1 MRIILCGF
9 GVVGQSFAKLL
20 ESRSE
25 DLYARYGLKPRIVGV
40 FDRNGSA
47 TDPSGLDASRLIDVK
62 KKYGSV
68 NRYSDTE
75 NNTSGTEIINN
86 LEAEVLIETTESN
99 YKDAE
104 PGMTH
109 IVDAMKRGMHVIS
122 VNKGPLALAFPSLME
137 IAEYNH
143 VLFRFSGTVGGGT
156 PILDFAKNSISGIEI
171 INDLEAEVLIETTE
185 SNYKDAEPGMT
196 HIVNAMKRGMHVI
209 SVNKGPLA
217 LAFPSLM
224 EIAAYNQ
231 VLFRFSGTVGGGTPI
246 LDFAKNSLK
255 GERIVSFYGILNGT
269 TNYILTNMANG
280 MSFNDA
286 LDDAKQKGYVEADE
300 SLDLDGLDAAAKLV
314 ILANW
319 IMGMKV
325 VMSDI
330 KRTGIRK
337 IDSADIKR
345 AAEKNSAIKL
355 IASCN
360 KELTVAPKE
369 IPTVDPLC
377 VSGTL
382 NAISFTSEHS
392 GTQTIIGRGA
402 GGIETASSI
411 LRDLIDIRN
420 ESTKT

>member
-47 TDPSGLDASRLIDVK
+47 MNPSGLDASRLIDVK

-156 PILDFAKNSISGIEI
+156 PILDFAKNS
-171 INDLEAEVLIETTE
+171 L
-185 SNYKDAEPGMT
+185 
-196 HIVNAMKRGMHVI
+196 R
-209 SVNKGPLA
+209 
-217 LAFPSLM
+217 
-224 EIAAYNQ
+224 
-231 VLFRFSGTVGGGTPI
+231 
-246 LDFAKNSLK
+246 
-255 GERIVSFYGILNGT
+255 GERIVSFDGILNGT
-269 TNYILTNMANG
+269 TNYILTNMTNG

-286 LDDAKQKGYVEADE
+286 LDDAKQRGYVEADE

-325 VMSDI
+325 TMPDI
-330 KRTGIRK
+330 KITGIRK
-337 IDSADIKR
+337 IDNSDIKR
-345 AAEKNSAIKL
+345 AAEKNCAIKL

-369 IPTVDPLC
+369 IAIIDPLC

-411 LRDLIDIRN
+411 LRDLIDIKN

>member
-40 FDRNGSA
+40 FDRKGSA
-47 TDPSGLDASRLIDVK
+47 NDPSGLDTSKLIDVK

-68 NRYSDTE
+68 NRYSGAFD
-75 NNTSGTEIINN
+75 NTSGTQNINN
-86 LEAEVLIETTESN
+86 LEAEVLIEATESN

-109 IVDAMKRGMHVIS
+109 IIDAMKRGMHVIS

-137 IAEYNH
+137 LAHYNH

-156 PILDFAKNSISGIEI
+156 PILDFAKNS
-171 INDLEAEVLIETTE
+171 L
-185 SNYKDAEPGMT
+185 
-196 HIVNAMKRGMHVI
+196 R
-209 SVNKGPLA
+209 
-217 LAFPSLM
+217 
-224 EIAAYNQ
+224 
-231 VLFRFSGTVGGGTPI
+231 
-246 LDFAKNSLK
+246 
-255 GERIVSFYGILNGT
+255 GERIVSFDGILNGT
-269 TNYILTNMANG
+269 TNYILTNVADG
-280 MSFNDA
+280 MSFNNA
-286 LDDAKQKGYVEADE
+286 LSDAKQKGYVEADE

-325 VMSDI
+325 TMPDI
-330 KRTGIRK
+330 KRTGIRNV
-337 IDSADIKR
+337 DSDDIKH
-345 AAEKNSAIKL
+345 ATEKNCAIKL

-360 KELTVAPKE
+360 KELIVAPKA
-369 IPTVDPLC
+369 IAADDPLC

-382 NAISFTSEHS
+382 NAISFTSEQS